1 MQDADLLAKHPPD
14 NQQRLNQRSQVG
26 QLLDQLLDAVLELR
40 CPHHAQRGTA
50 SRRADPLSSRAARK
64 LDLPGLGFDGVA
76 PEATGLCPV
85 FPRKGR
91 NKAAKYLLK
100 W

>member
-1 MQDADLLAKHPPD
+1 
-14 NQQRLNQRSQVG
+14 VI
-26 QLLDQLLDAVLELR
+26 
-40 CPHHAQRGTA
+40 A
-50 SRRADPLSSRAARK
+50 SSPGDHGISILCADPLSSRAARK
-64 LDLPGLGFDGVA
+64 LGLPGLGFDGVA
-76 PEATGLCPV
+76 PEAAGLCPV